1 VSGKKQFSSV
11 NPDLR
16 LNRMKSAVK
25 SNLDEPR
32 FTAIAFSESE
42 ELTEANYGAT
52 KSQLWNHAAMILCK
66 M

>member
-1 VSGKKQFSSV
+1 
-11 NPDLR
+11 
-16 LNRMKSAVK
+16 MKSAVK

-42 ELTEANYGAT
+42 ELAEANYGAT